1 MSLKINKGQLDQK
14 TRIRTKLELDIRR
27 KEFIEICILLDSL
40 NIRYFLLG
48 GILLGAIRNND
59 FIPWDWDVEIC
70 VLSEDAYNN
79 KLLLKKINDS
89 HFKII
94 KQDNNLLSFK
104 LDLLGKLAKEVS
116 CYTIMGWNH
125 DKQKEI
131 FWRKNFKVPEHFL
144 LNMTK
149 IKLFDKFHYA
159 PYPPEDYLTHQ
170 YGDWKTPIQTSDKDI
185 YLSKEYYQYSKSK
198 ELLKNI
204 LKYFKNF
211 FNK

>member
-1 MSLKINKGQLDQK
+1 M
-14 TRIRTKLELDIRR
+14 
-27 KEFIEICILLDSL
+27 
-40 NIRYFLLG
+40 
-48 GILLGAIRNND
+48 GAIRNND

-70 VLSEDAYNN
+70 VLSEDVYNN

>member
-1 MSLKINKGQLDQK
+1 MSLDIKLGQLEQK
-14 TRIRTKLELDIRR
+14 TRLRTKLELDVRR
-27 KEFIEICILLDSL
+27 REFLEICILLDAL
-40 NIRYFLLG
+40 KIKYFLLG

-59 FIPWDWDVEIC
+59 FIPWDWDIEIC
-70 VLSEDAYNN
+70 VFSYDVYNN
-79 KLLLKKINDS
+79 KLLIEKINNT

-170 YGDWKTPIQTSDKDI
+170 YGDWKKPLRTSDKSI
-185 YLSKEYYQYSKSK
+185 YLTKKFSGISSIEIFIKRIINLIKK
-198 ELLKNI
+198 I
-204 LKYFKNF
+204 
-211 FNK
+211 